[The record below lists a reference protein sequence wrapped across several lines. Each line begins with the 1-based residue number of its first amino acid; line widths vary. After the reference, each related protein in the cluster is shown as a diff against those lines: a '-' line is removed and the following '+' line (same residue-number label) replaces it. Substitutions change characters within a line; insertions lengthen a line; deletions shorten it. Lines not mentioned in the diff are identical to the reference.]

1 MNRRELLKVS
11 FLLPL
16 LPAVALSEEKEDNRF
31 IDPATVDTRLDAS
44 YAITKLLAKHF
55 DNIGVVFMENSELCA
70 IVAAAITNGLRLLGK
85 KAWYIEGGDK
95 FINYLEDYKPK
106 VLYMAYFGELPE
118 EQVQEA
124 LNEDLNQLAQYGKPF
139 PLIFHIS
146 TVQKGFVNNAIFEES
161 ILNYFQKVKELY
173 AMRVI
178 EGHVAL
184 AKATEISDFG
194 VSFGK
199 IIDKIKLIKFQEG

>member
-16 LPAVALSEEKEDNRF
+16 LPAVALSEEKGDNRF
-31 IDPATVDTRLDAS
+31 IDPATVDTRLDAA

-55 DNIGVVFMENSELCA
+55 DNVGVVFMENSELCA

-95 FINYLEDYKPK
+95 FIDYLKKYKPK
-106 VLYMAYFGELPE
+106 VLYMTYFGELPE

-124 LNEDLNQLAQYGKPF
+124 LNGDLKQLAQYGKVF

-146 TVQKGFVNNAIFEES
+146 TIQKGFVNNAAFEED
-161 ILNYFQKVKELY
+161 ILSYFQKVKELY

-199 IIDKIKLIKFQEG
+199 ILDKLTPIQFP